1 MSRAYPPLL
10 EITAAGPR
18 DIELEQDLWKSVSS
32 EALLSRFSN
41 VPATSIQGIIY
52 AN

>member
-1 MSRAYPPLL
+1 MSRAYLSLL

-18 DIELEQDLWKSVSS
+18 DIELEQDLWKALSP

-41 VPATSIQGIIY
+41 VPARSIQGIIY